1 MNALNLFTGAAAVS
15 LAALAPVVVGG
26 IFSWLTAGRD
36 DDEEVIT
43 CHELVL
49 DMLADSDQV
58 REIEDATGECLR
70 DQISIEDVQAIA
82 EDAERRRWGARCN

>member
-1 MNALNLFTGAAAVS
+1 MNALDLFTGALAVS
-15 LAALAPVVVGG
+15 LPALAPVAVGG
-26 IFSWLTAGRD
+26 IFSWLAGVQQ
-36 DDEEVIT
+36 DDEEIVA

-49 DMLADSDQV
+49 GMLADSDQV

-82 EDAERRRWGARCN
+82 EDAERRRWGARVN